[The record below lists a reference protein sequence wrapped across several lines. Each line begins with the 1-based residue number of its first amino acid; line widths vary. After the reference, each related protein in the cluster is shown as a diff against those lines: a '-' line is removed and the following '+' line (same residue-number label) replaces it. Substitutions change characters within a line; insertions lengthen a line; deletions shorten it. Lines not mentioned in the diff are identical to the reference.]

1 MLRTLYLDMDGVM
14 AGFDKYVKPKLG
26 RSVGQNPGE
35 KDITEGEWT
44 WLRETHPHL
53 FGELPVCDGAFEF
66 AQYLRENYMYVKDMQ
81 YVAHPGAFVVEF
93 LTAIPRSASFKYAC
107 TDKIMWCGQNF
118 PDFPVCIGPYA
129 KDKMKLSKVG
139 DILIDDR
146 VDNVEQWAAMGG
158 QAIYHER
165 ETLFDLTKEALEDAT
180 SHTFPG
186 VWKKGKRV

>member
-1 MLRTLYLDMDGVM
+1 MRTIYLDMDGVM
-14 AGFDKYVKPKLG
+14 AGFDAYVKPKLG

-35 KDITEGEWT
+35 KDITEGEWE
-44 WLRETHPHL
+44 WLRVTHPHL
-53 FGELPVCDGAFEF
+53 FAELPVCVGAQDF
-66 AQYLRENYMYVKDMQ
+66 AEDLRHIARGERMVHMQ
-81 YVAHPGAFVVEF
+81 AFKIEF

-107 TDKIMWCGQNF
+107 YDKITWCLKNF
-118 PDFPVCIGPYA
+118 PDFTPCIGPYA

-146 VDNVEQWAAMGG
+146 VDNIEQWAAMGG

-165 ETLFDLTKEALEDAT
+165 ETSFDFTMKALEDAIP
-180 SHTFPG
+180 HMFPG